1 MLRIYDKNARE
12 RPKIVSHILL
22 WLSCS
27 GFPLY
32 SSPTFLSFVNH
43 DWLTVKTAFEMTLD
57 CVGFTPTQLRHEAVL
72 IRLM

>member
-27 GFPLY
+27 GVLMY

-43 DWLTVKTAFEMTLD
+43 D
-57 CVGFTPTQLRHEAVL
+57 
-72 IRLM
+72 

>member
-32 SSPTFLSFVNH
+32 SSPTCHSLIMI
-43 DWLTVKTAFEMTLD
+43 DWLWRPPLKW
-57 CVGFTPTQLRHEAVL
+57 P
-72 IRLM
+72 